1 MILATGAHNFVIEVE
16 RQAPNC
22 IENGYVIWACGCGT
36 AEYTEILFANGAH
49 VYGNRV
55 VENLIEATHDTDGSF
70 DEVIYC
76 ENCGEELYRETIIVP
91 MGKHNWMSIVV
102 DATCTKWGF
111 TLHLCADDGCTAS
124 YADSYV
130 HTLGHAFSEATC
142 TEAATCERC
151 GETEGE
157 LAAHNITS
165 SSEGFEASCLEEGIV
180 EYYYCG
186 DCNTYFA
193 DAECTVKMEDQTG
206 LGLNIPMTGHNI
218 TSSCEG
224 FEASCLEE
232 GMLEYYYC
240 GDCNTYF
247 ADAELTTELE
257 DQTGAN
263 LVIPMTGHNITV
275 SCEGFA
281 ATCTEEGMLEYY
293 YCGDCNTYFA
303 DAELTTKL
311 EDQTG
316 KNLTIAVGAHTEGE
330 WVVVKEAAI
339 GVDGLKELRCTVCGE
354 VLATEVIPALEN
366 SPETGSVMFFVVAA
380 FGVVAMIGATVVI
393 GKKKYF

>member
-1 MILATGAHNFVIEVE
+1 
-16 RQAPNC
+16 
-22 IENGYVIWACGCGT
+22 
-36 AEYTEILFANGAH
+36 
-49 VYGNRV
+49 
-55 VENLIEATHDTDGSF
+55 
-70 DEVIYC
+70 
-76 ENCGEELYRETIIVP
+76 
-91 MGKHNWMSIVV
+91 
-102 DATCTKWGF
+102 
-111 TLHLCADDGCTAS
+111 
-124 YADSYV
+124 
-130 HTLGHAFSEATC
+130 
-142 TEAATCERC
+142 
-151 GETEGE
+151 
-157 LAAHNITS
+157 
-165 SSEGFEASCLEEGIV
+165 
-180 EYYYCG
+180 
-186 DCNTYFA
+186 
-193 DAECTVKMEDQTG
+193 
-206 LGLNIPMTGHNI
+206 
-218 TSSCEG
+218 
-224 FEASCLEE
+224 
-232 GMLEYYYC
+232 MLEYYYC

-257 DQTGAN
+257 DQTGAS
-263 LVIPMTGHNITV
+263 LVIPMTGHNITS
-275 SCEGFA
+275 SCEGFEA
-281 ATCTEEGMLEYY
+281 SCLEEGMLEYY

>member
-1 MILATGAHNFVIEVE
+1 
-16 RQAPNC
+16 
-22 IENGYVIWACGCGT
+22 
-36 AEYTEILFANGAH
+36 
-49 VYGNRV
+49 
-55 VENLIEATHDTDGSF
+55 
-70 DEVIYC
+70 
-76 ENCGEELYRETIIVP
+76 
-91 MGKHNWMSIVV
+91 
-102 DATCTKWGF
+102 
-111 TLHLCADDGCTAS
+111 
-124 YADSYV
+124 
-130 HTLGHAFSEATC
+130 
-142 TEAATCERC
+142 
-151 GETEGE
+151 
-157 LAAHNITS
+157 
-165 SSEGFEASCLEEGIV
+165 
-180 EYYYCG
+180 
-186 DCNTYFA
+186 
-193 DAECTVKMEDQTG
+193 
-206 LGLNIPMTGHNI
+206 MTGHNI

-247 ADAELTTELE
+247 ADAELTTKLE

-354 VLATEVIPALEN
+354 VLATEVIPALN
-366 SPETGSVMFFVVAA
+366 DAPETGDSSIIVFAIFAM
-380 FGVVAMIGATVVI
+380 VAMAGMTVMVC
-393 GKKKYF
+393 KKKYF